1 MAQQIINVG
10 SAPNDGTGDLLRVSQ
25 QKANANFTD
34 LYNNKQDNL
43 TAQNFGTFSNSL
55 TTEDAIVDTDLINF
69 TDVSDAN
76 KQKKT
81 TWSNLKAKLKTYFD
95 AFYQVILVSGTN
107 IKTINGTSILGG
119 GNIVV
124 SGGSSASYLLYKK
137 KWKNF
142 RLNSFLQ
149 WRAPIYSTLIYDNE
163 LFGTVG
169 TGTTPDATLYTS
181 YAWDTVPDGYL
192 IDSIE
197 LEINYKLEGSV
208 AANLQIYIER
218 SEVAASSITNS
229 VSNRVNLVNE
239 IVTLTAGSANLKF
252 AKNLTVATHSLPT
265 LAKALTHI
273 AVRET
278 TATDVYYS
286 LGFNFIYKKA

>member
-43 TAQNFGTFSNSL
+43 TAQNFGTFSNGL

-119 GNIVV
+119 GNIVTTSTQTYFNITGNTTLDSSYNNSILRIKGNAV
-124 SGGSSASYLLYKK
+124 ITIPSGLPADF
-137 KWKNF
+137 NF
-142 RLNSFLQ
+142 VV
-149 WRAPIYSTLIYDNE
+149 AIYSGFTYTQVAGAGVTQSPTTVTKSGENMLTTFVD
-163 LFGTVG
+163 GTN
-169 TGTTPDATLYTS
+169 
-181 YAWDTVPDGYL
+181 
-192 IDSIE
+192 
-197 LEINYKLEGSV
+197 NYKTFGV
-208 AANLQIYIER
+208 
-218 SEVAASSITNS
+218 
-229 VSNRVNLVNE
+229 
-239 IVTLTAGSANLKF
+239 
-252 AKNLTVATHSLPT
+252 
-265 LAKALTHI
+265 
-273 AVRET
+273 
-278 TATDVYYS
+278 
-286 LGFNFIYKKA
+286 